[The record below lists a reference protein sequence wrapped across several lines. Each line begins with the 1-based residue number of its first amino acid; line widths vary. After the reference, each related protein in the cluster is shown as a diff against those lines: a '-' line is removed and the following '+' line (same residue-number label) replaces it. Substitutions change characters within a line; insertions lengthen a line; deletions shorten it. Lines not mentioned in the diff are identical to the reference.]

1 MSEAQIEERESLMPA
16 LLVVPEVADVFGV
29 SRKTVHNWITS
40 GKLPHIRTP
49 GRGIR
54 VKREHIEALL
64 NDGETARNAA

>member
-1 MSEAQIEERESLMPA
+1 MCLKLKLKKGKSLMPA

-64 NDGETARNAA
+64 PVAK